1 MIRKLSIILVIV
13 LLAFTAA
20 CSSSSSTMNSAS
32 GAGSNVAASATPGT
46 CPTENTKS
54 FAKTKFVADVALA
67 GGAFKRYI
75 YSPAKAGQF
84 KKGANGK
91 TLALV
96 KAAAAG
102 AFTVNRL
109 DAAKNAAEANPT
121 LCKLIVAPVA
131 KFSASVSGL
140 VGQAKSG
147 SIDPSDVT
155 SGNDFLDELHGAAS
169 QGGAA
174 FTDNTTGGCCG
185 RSSRRSRRA
194 PSLQDP
200 ALLAPVRH
208 RPVRHRPALDR
219 LVLQRPGCRG
229 RARR

>member
-1 MIRKLSIILVIV
+1 MVRKLSVILVIG

-20 CSSSSSTMNSAS
+20 CSSSSSSTANSA
-32 GAGSNVAASATPGT
+32 AADSAAAATATPGA
-46 CPTENTKS
+46 CPTKNTES

-75 YSPAKAGQF
+75 YSPAKAGKF
-84 KKGANGK
+84 KKGASGRV
-91 TLALV
+91 LALV

-121 LCKLIVAPVA
+121 LCKLLAAPIA
-131 KFSASVSGL
+131 KFSAAVSGL
-140 VGQAKSG
+140 VSKAKSG

-155 SGNDFLDELHGAAS
+155 SGSGFLDDLHNAAS

-174 FTDNTTGGCCG
+174 FTDNTDT
-185 RSSRRSRRA
+185 SA
-194 PSLQDP
+194 
-200 ALLAPVRH
+200 
-208 RPVRHRPALDR
+208 
-219 LVLQRPGCRG
+219 
-229 RARR
+229 

>member
-1 MIRKLSIILVIV
+1 MVRKLSIILVIG

-20 CSSSSSTMNSAS
+20 CSSSSSSTVNNASAS
-32 GAGSNVAASATPGT
+32 GNNVAASATPGT

-54 FAKTKFVADVALA
+54 FAKTRFVADVALA

-84 KKGANGK
+84 QKGAHGK
-91 TLALV
+91 VLALV

-102 AFTVNRL
+102 AFTINRL
-109 DAAKNAAEANPT
+109 DAAKDAAEANPT
-121 LCKLIVAPVA
+121 LCKLIVAPIA

-140 VGQAKSG
+140 IGKAKDG

-155 SGNDFLDELHGAAS
+155 GGNDFLNDLHGAAS

-174 FTDNTTGGCCG
+174 FTDNTNA
-185 RSSRRSRRA
+185 S
-194 PSLQDP
+194 
-200 ALLAPVRH
+200 V
-208 RPVRHRPALDR
+208 
-219 LVLQRPGCRG
+219 
-229 RARR
+229 

>member
-1 MIRKLSIILVIV
+1 MIRKFAIILVIG

-20 CSSSSSTMNSAS
+20 CSSSSSSTVNNASAN
-32 GAGSNVAASATPGT
+32 GNNVATSATPGT

-54 FAKTKFVADVALA
+54 FAKTRFVADVALA

-91 TLALV
+91 VLALV

-109 DAAKNAAEANPT
+109 DAAKDAAEANPT
-121 LCKLIVAPVA
+121 LCKLIVAPIA
-131 KFSASVSGL
+131 KFSAAVSGL
-140 VGQAKSG
+140 IGKAKDG

-155 SGNDFLDELHGAAS
+155 SGNDFLNDLHGAAS

-174 FTDNTTGGCCG
+174 FTDNTNT
-185 RSSRRSRRA
+185 SA
-194 PSLQDP
+194 
-200 ALLAPVRH
+200 
-208 RPVRHRPALDR
+208 
-219 LVLQRPGCRG
+219 
-229 RARR
+229 

>member
-1 MIRKLSIILVIV
+1 MVRKFSIILVIA

-20 CSSSSSTMNSAS
+20 CSSSSSTVNNASANSSAS
-32 GAGSNVAASATPGT
+32 VVAAATPGA
-46 CPTENTKS
+46 CPTKNTES

-75 YSPAKAGQF
+75 YSPAKAGKF

-91 TLALV
+91 VLALV

-121 LCKLIVAPVA
+121 LCKLLAAPIA
-131 KFSASVSGL
+131 KFSAAVSGL
-140 VGQAKSG
+140 VSKAKSG
-147 SIDPSDVT
+147 SIDPSDVN
-155 SGNDFLDELHGAAS
+155 SGNGFLDDLHNAAS

-174 FTDNTTGGCCG
+174 FTDNTDT
-185 RSSRRSRRA
+185 SA
-194 PSLQDP
+194 
-200 ALLAPVRH
+200 
-208 RPVRHRPALDR
+208 
-219 LVLQRPGCRG
+219 
-229 RARR
+229 